1 MVREAMVRK
10 NRTDAHESSNFIKR
24 AEMNGM
30 RLVYI
35 EEARLGVRKLRPPFI
50 KVEDQSRK

>member
-1 MVREAMVRK
+1 MVREAVRK